1 MVPKTQT
8 VNLENGMPSVPQA
21 LSRLATELRTA
32 RTRGTKV
39 LKIIHGY
46 GSTGQGGDLRIA
58 IQSTLRRMAES
69 GEIHECIFGE
79 NWRRSDEESWELVKR
94 FPALKDDHDFGR
106 GNKGITVVAL

>member
-1 MVPKTQT
+1 MVLKMQT
-8 VNLENGMPSVPQA
+8 VNLEDGLPSVPQA
-21 LSRLATELRTA
+21 LARLTTELRTA
-32 RTRGTKV
+32 RAHSTKV

-46 GSTGQGGDLRIA
+46 GSTGVGGDLRIA
-58 IQSTLRRMAES
+58 IQSILRQMAAR
-69 GEIHECIFGE
+69 GEIDSCVFGE